1 MLELRKK
8 YKSGSAA
15 EILCEAILTGD
26 IPEGISITQNEIA
39 DSLGTSRMPV
49 REALISL
56 EYQGLIVR
64 HTNQHVQTASLN
76 DEAIHSIFNDMAV
89 LEIEALRHMT
99 REKIIMLTQC
109 EGQINFHRMI
119 CEFTESPLR
128 KKMLETFTEVYF
140 EFVIERSENAA
151 QIEAVFVDLQK
162 AMNGHTDIEVL
173 RACYAVYAE
182 VLASELIRIRC
193 IHSKG
198 EYE

>member
-15 EILCEAILTGD
+15 EILREAILTGD

-64 HTNQHVQTASLN
+64 HTNQHVQVVTLN

-89 LEIEALRHMT
+89 LEIESLRHMT

-119 CEFTESPLR
+119 CELTESPLR
-128 KKMLETFTEVYF
+128 KKMLEIFTEVYF

-151 QIEAVFVDLQK
+151 QIDAVFRDLIQ
-162 AMNGHTDIEVL
+162 AMNELPDFGIIRSCYRVYSEVL
-173 RACYAVYAE
+173 
-182 VLASELIRIRC
+182 SHELIRIRT
-193 IHSKG
+193 KT
-198 EYE
+198 

>member
-15 EILCEAILTGD
+15 EILREAILTGD

-64 HTNQHVQTASLN
+64 HTNQHVQAASLN
-76 DEAIHSIFNDMAV
+76 DEAIHSVFNDMAV

-119 CEFTESPLR
+119 CELTESPLR

-151 QIEAVFVDLQK
+151 QIDAVFRDLIQ
-162 AMNGHTDIEVL
+162 AMNELPDFGIIRSCYRVYSEVL
-173 RACYAVYAE
+173 
-182 VLASELIRIRC
+182 SHELIRIRT
-193 IHSKG
+193 KT
-198 EYE
+198 